1 MYSNYCKAAIIVGCT
16 LLAITLH
23 INIALAQRDTTAQKI
38 TVPADGKLINDKPI
52 GQGWVNMLDL
62 KKLNLQ
68 PEYWKLS
75 NGILHGDCTDQTQ
88 NHYSYS
94 KKIYSDFEANI
105 VVKMSG
111 DENANSGVCLRVH
124 PDNFNKAIGYQIDM
138 AKGAWGSLS
147 EEGRAGMLQRYPRK
161 ASTRLVKANDYNH
174 YYIKARGH
182 HIEAWLNGVKTVDSD
197 YEGAF
202 LDGNIGFQLAAGST
216 HTTVDIKD
224 FYVRELNL

>member
-1 MYSNYCKAAIIVGCT
+1 MYHNYRKAATAVACT

-23 INIALAQRDTTAQKI
+23 ISSALAQRDTTAQKI
-38 TVPADGKLINDKPI
+38 TMPADGKLINDKPA
-52 GQGWVNMLDL
+52 GKGWVNMLDL

-75 NGILHGDCTDQTQ
+75 NGVLHGDCSDQSE

-94 KKIYSDFEANI
+94 KKIYTDFEANI
-105 VVKMSG
+105 LVKMG
-111 DENANSGVCLRVH
+111 GENANSGVCLRVH
-124 PDNFNKAIGYQIDM
+124 PDSFSKASGYQIHM
-138 AKGAWGSLS
+138 AKNNWGSLS
-147 EEGRAGMLQRYPRK
+147 EDGRAGMLQRYPAK
-161 ASTRLVKANDYNH
+161 ASVKLVKANDYNH

-182 HIEAWLNGVKTVDSD
+182 HIEAWLNGVKTVDLD

-202 LDGNIGFQLAAGST
+202 LDGNIGFQLARGSN
-216 HTTVDIKD
+216 HTMVDVKD

>member
-1 MYSNYCKAAIIVGCT
+1 MYHNYRKAATAVTCT
-16 LLAITLH
+16 LLVTTLH
-23 INIALAQRDTTAQKI
+23 ISTALAQRDTTAQKI
-38 TVPADGKLINDKPI
+38 TMPADGKLINDKPI

-68 PEYWKLS
+68 PEFWKLN
-75 NGILHGDCTDQTQ
+75 NGVLHGDCSNQTE
-88 NHYSYS
+88 NHNSYS
-94 KKIYSDFEANI
+94 KKIFSDFEVNI
-105 VVKMSG
+105 LVKMGG

-124 PDNFNKAIGYQIDM
+124 PDNFSKATGYQIDM

-147 EEGRAGMLQRYPRK
+147 EEGRAGMLQRYPGK
-161 ASTRLVKANDYNH
+161 ASAKLIKANDYNH

-202 LDGNIGFQLAAGST
+202 LDGNIGIQLARGPK
-216 HTTVDIKD
+216 HTTVDVKG